1 VANEQ
6 RWFLYVKDN
15 ELERYISIL
24 EGMIER
30 NSYGSEYM
38 EKLHASLARLEAEYE
53 RRAS

>member
-1 VANEQ
+1 MANEQ
-6 RWFLYVKDN
+6 RWFLYVKDD

-30 NSYGSEYM
+30 NSYGPEYM
-38 EKLHASLARLEAEYE
+38 EKLRASLALLEAEYE